1 MKFDEK
7 LQKLRKASG
16 LSQEAL
22 ADKLNISR
30 QAVSKWESGV
40 SYPETDKLI
49 QMSKIFNCSLDELVN
64 DTETDK
70 SIYSNQQKKKNM
82 YLDSLMEFI
91 TKSVN
96 MFSNMKFSNVIKALI
111 ELFIVGVIIL
121 VISLIAYSL
130 GDALLNELFW
140 NFYIDNNIVVG
151 IIDFISSI
159 LEFVWLLIIV
169 AIALIVFI
177 QIYKIRYL
185 DYYDKLV
192 YEYEQKEE
200 LKNSDINEDDKE
212 VEDKVEEDKN
222 TKKSKKERIKLEDNK
237 RDRIIIRD
245 PKHRPF
251 AFLGAVSNVVIKIVK
266 FFAGIF
272 SIPFICSLI
281 FFVISFVISIYLI
294 TINKLFIGVLIA
306 LVGALV
312 FNVLVLE
319 MLYKFITSI
328 NINKKRIFVEGLLCI
343 IVSSIGVGIFFI
355 NLKDIEFLE
364 YSDNEFVMINEV
376 VEYNSEKNTLD
387 IINHPYSVSLVVDDS
402 IKENLVVSFDYNK
415 DIHCYEVKKDNN
427 HITLDFEPKAESIHE
442 VIDMVLTDLKN
453 NKIRL
458 YDYYD
463 YPYVQVRGNEKDIK
477 SLVLYMRDQEGVIYT
492 DDNADGIYHA
502 Y

>member
-70 SIYSNQQKKKNM
+70 SIYTNKQKKKNM

-96 MFSNMKFSNVIKALI
+96 MFSNMKFSNIVKALI
-111 ELFIVGVIIL
+111 ELFIVGVILLI
-121 VISLIAYSL
+121 ISLILYSL
-130 GDALLNELFW
+130 GDALISELFW
-140 NFYIDNNIVVG
+140 SFNFDNDIVFSV
-151 IIDFISSI
+151 IRFISSI

-169 AIALIVFI
+169 AVALIIFI
-177 QIYKIRYL
+177 QVYKIRYL

-192 YEYEQKEE
+192 YEFEQKEE
-200 LKNSDINEDDKE
+200 LKKEENEEIEKE
-212 VEDKVEEDKN
+212 EVKEEKKKN
-222 TKKSKKERIKLEDNK
+222 KKEKLEEKK

-245 PKHRPF
+245 PEHRPF
-251 AFLGAVSNVVIKIVK
+251 AFLGAVSNVIIKIVK
-266 FFAGIF
+266 FFACIF
-272 SIPFICSLI
+272 SVPFVCSLV
-281 FFVISFVISIYLI
+281 FFVISFVICVYLI
-294 TINKLFIGVLIA
+294 SINKLFIGAVIA
-306 LVGALV
+306 LIGVIV
-312 FNVLVLE
+312 FNILVIE

-328 NINKKRIFVEGLLCI
+328 VMNKKRILIEGLLCI
-343 IVSSIGVGIFFI
+343 IVSSIGVGLFFV

-364 YSDNEFVMINEV
+364 HSDESFERISEV
-376 VEYNSEKNTLD
+376 VEYDSTKNTVEIL
-387 IINHPYSVSLVVDDS
+387 NHPYSVVLVVDNN
-402 IKENLVVSFDYNK
+402 IKKDLKLSFNYNK
-415 DIHCYEVKKDNN
+415 DIHSYEIRNENN
-427 HITLDFEPKAESIHE
+427 KIILDFDPKVDSIKE
-442 VIDMVLTDLKN
+442 AINLTLNDLKN

-458 YDYYD
+458 YDVYD
-463 YPYVQVRGNEKDIK
+463 YPFVEVRGSEEDIK
-477 SLVLYMRDQEGVIYT
+477 SLVLYLRDQEGVIYT
-492 DDNADGIYHA
+492 DSDLDGVYHA

>member
-70 SIYSNQQKKKNM
+70 SIYTNKQKKKNM

-96 MFSNMKFSNVIKALI
+96 MFSNMKFSNVVKALI
-111 ELFIVGVIIL
+111 ELFVVGVILLI
-121 VISLIAYSL
+121 ISLILYSL
-130 GDALLNELFW
+130 GDALISELFW
-140 NFYIDNNIVVG
+140 NFHFDNDIVFSV
-151 IIDFISSI
+151 IRFISSI

-169 AIALIVFI
+169 AVALIIFI
-177 QIYKIRYL
+177 QVYKIRYL

-200 LKNSDINEDDKE
+200 LKKE
-212 VEDKVEEDKN
+212 ENDEEEVKEEVKKN
-222 TKKSKKERIKLEDNK
+222 KKEKVKLEEKK

-245 PKHRPF
+245 PEHRPF
-251 AFLGAVSNVVIKIVK
+251 AFLGVVSNVIIKVFK
-266 FFAGIF
+266 FLAGLF
-272 SIPFICSLI
+272 SIPFICSLVFFI
-281 FFVISFVISIYLI
+281 IAFVICVYLI
-294 TINKLFIGVLIA
+294 SINKLFVGAVIALIGVI
-306 LVGALV
+306 V
-312 FNVLVLE
+312 FNILVIE

-328 NINKKRIFVEGLLCI
+328 VMNKKRILIEGLLCI

-364 YSDNEFVMINEV
+364 HSDKSFEMINEV
-376 VEYNSEKNTLD
+376 VEYDSTKNTVE
-387 IINHPYSVSLVVDDS
+387 IVNHPYSVVLVVDNN
-402 IKENLVVSFDYNK
+402 IKKDLVVSFNYNK
-415 DIHCYEVKKDNN
+415 DIHSYEIRNENN
-427 HITLDFEPKAESIHE
+427 KIILDFDPKVDSIKE
-442 VIDMVLTDLKN
+442 AINLTLNDLKN

-458 YDYYD
+458 YDVYD
-463 YPYVQVRGNEKDIK
+463 YPFVEVRGSEEDIK
-477 SLVLYMRDQEGVIYT
+477 SLVLYLRDQEGVIYT
-492 DDNADGIYHA
+492 DSDLDGVYHA

>member
-70 SIYSNQQKKKNM
+70 SIYTNKQKKKNM

-96 MFSNMKFSNVIKALI
+96 MFSNMKFSNVVKALI
-111 ELFIVGVIIL
+111 ELFVVGVILLI
-121 VISLIAYSL
+121 ISLILYSL
-130 GDALLNELFW
+130 GDALISELFW
-140 NFYIDNNIVVG
+140 NFHFDNDIVFSV
-151 IIDFISSI
+151 IRFISSI
-159 LEFVWLLIIV
+159 LEFVWLLIIIAV
-169 AIALIVFI
+169 ALIIFI
-177 QIYKIRYL
+177 QVYKIRYL

-200 LKNSDINEDDKE
+200 LKKE
-212 VEDKVEEDKN
+212 ETDEEEVKEEVKKN
-222 TKKSKKERIKLEDNK
+222 KKEKVKLEEKK

-245 PKHRPF
+245 PEHRPF
-251 AFLGAVSNVVIKIVK
+251 AFLGAVSNVIIKIVR
-266 FFAGIF
+266 FFACVF

-281 FFVISFVISIYLI
+281 FFVISFVIGIYLI
-294 TINKLFIGVLIA
+294 TINKLFIGAIIA
-306 LVGALV
+306 LIGVIV
-312 FNVLVLE
+312 FNILVIE

-328 NINKKRIFVEGLLCI
+328 DMNKKRVFIQGLLCI

-364 YSDNEFVMINEV
+364 HSDKSFERISEV
-376 VEYNSEKNTLD
+376 VEYDSTKNIVD
-387 IINHPYSVSLVVDDS
+387 IINHPYSVVLVVDNN
-402 IKENLVVSFDYNK
+402 IKKDLVVSFNYNK
-415 DIHCYEVKKDNN
+415 DIHSYEIRKEGDR
-427 HITLDFEPKAESIHE
+427 IILDFDPKVDSIKE
-442 VIDMVLTDLKN
+442 AINLTLNDLKK

-458 YDYYD
+458 YDVYD
-463 YPYVQVRGNEKDIK
+463 YPFVEVRGSEEDIK
-477 SLVLYMRDQEGVIYT
+477 SLVLYLRDQEGVIYT
-492 DDNADGIYHA
+492 DSDLDGVYHA

>member
-70 SIYSNQQKKKNM
+70 SIYTNKQKKKNM

-96 MFSNMKFSNVIKALI
+96 MFSNMKFSNVVKALI
-111 ELFIVGVIIL
+111 ELFIVGVILLI
-121 VISLIAYSL
+121 ISLILYSL
-130 GDALLNELFW
+130 GDALISELFW
-140 NFYIDNNIVVG
+140 SFNFDNDIVFLV
-151 IIDFISSI
+151 IRFISSI

-169 AIALIVFI
+169 AVALIIFI
-177 QIYKIRYL
+177 QVYKIRYL

-192 YEYEQKEE
+192 YEFEQKEE
-200 LKNSDINEDDKE
+200 LKKEENEEIEKE
-212 VEDKVEEDKN
+212 EVKEEN
-222 TKKSKKERIKLEDNK
+222 KKSKKEKLEEKK

-245 PKHRPF
+245 PEHRPF
-251 AFLGAVSNVVIKIVK
+251 AFLGVVSKGIIKVFK
-266 FFAGIF
+266 FLAGLF
-272 SIPFICSLI
+272 SIPFICSLV
-281 FFVISFVISIYLI
+281 FFVIAFVICVYLI
-294 TINKLFIGVLIA
+294 TINKLFIGAVIA
-306 LVGALV
+306 LIGVIV
-312 FNVLVLE
+312 FNVLVIE

-328 NINKKRIFVEGLLCI
+328 VMNKKRIFIEGLVCI

-364 YSDNEFVMINEV
+364 YSDKSFEMINEV
-376 VEYNSEKNTLD
+376 VEYDSTKNMVD
-387 IINHPYSVSLVVDDS
+387 IMNHPYNVVLVVDND
-402 IKENLVVSFDYNK
+402 IKKDLVLSFNYNK
-415 DIHCYEVKKDNN
+415 DIHSYEIRKEGDK
-427 HITLDFEPKAESIHE
+427 ITLDFDPKVDSINE
-442 VIDMVLTDLKN
+442 AIKLTLDDLKN

-458 YDYYD
+458 YDVYD
-463 YPYVQVRGNEKDIK
+463 YPFVEVKGNEENIK
-477 SLVLYMRDQEGVIYT
+477 SLVVYLRDQEDIIYT
-492 DDNADGIYHA
+492 DENADGVYHA